1 LRLECK
7 GALSLTNIGVGRL
20 ILASLF
26 LSLLLNSEVLVVS
39 SVWLVCRLRRSGLL
53 LLLLIPG
60 MAMIVPR
67 VLGSQMGTSYPI
79 ANSAAGTPPSS
90 TVIPSTVLGQVIN
103 ATSGAPVPR
112 ALVRLNNRAV
122 LTDHDGKFRFDQN
135 TASSANVLVTKPGF
149 SASTEMQEGGNLYLQ
164 GAQLGVPLQL
174 RLYPEALL
182 TGTVLGPDG
191 TPLPRISVSALRSF
205 YDDTGHRWVTVGQDQ
220 TDSHGNFRLPE
231 PAGEYRLETRY
242 TPLDRT
248 TGEAVLPVS
257 VPGEGSSTTSQVI
270 KIHAG
275 EELHFELRPAVSP
288 AHTVT
293 TTVGQSYTGREFLRI
308 SARSSSGSTLQLNA
322 QMTGEPGEMKIQLP
336 QGSYMLTARRGNP
349 ESPEQAETLVAVP
362 DHDVTGVV
370 LQFAPVPSI
379 PVELIVD
386 SSGTSDNKELAP
398 TLPQLGLA
406 LQSDLPDPERGDSTV
421 RPTARR
427 DQSFVFT
434 APPGSYRLQ
443 SRNTGVWYIKSA
455 SYGDAD
461 LLQHELVVVPGAAG
475 TPIRLVV
482 SNQTGSLQGTV
493 NLGGSAGACWVYLIP
508 AGVNNAQPVIALRSN
523 SSGSYTAAHLPPGGY
538 QAIAFERRHSA
549 NYRDPASLAPFSSYV
564 HSVTVNA
571 GDKPTLNL
579 DAVPVAEVAP

>member
-1 LRLECK
+1 
-7 GALSLTNIGVGRL
+7 
-20 ILASLF
+20 
-26 LSLLLNSEVLVVS
+26 
-39 SVWLVCRLRRSGLL
+39 LVCRLRRSGLL
-53 LLLLIPG
+53 LPLLISG
-60 MAMIVPR
+60 MAMMVR
-67 VLGSQMGTSYPI
+67 GVLGAQMGTSYPV
-79 ANSAAGTPPSS
+79 ANSAGGTS
-90 TVIPSTVLGQVIN
+90 TASAAIPSTVLGQVIN
-103 ATSGAPVPR
+103 ASTGAPVPR

-122 LTDHDGKFRFDQN
+122 LTDHDGKFRFEQN

-149 SASTEMQEGGNLYLQ
+149 SATTEMQEGGNLYLT
-164 GAQLGVPLQL
+164 GAQMSVPLEL
-174 RLYPEALL
+174 RLYPEAVL

-191 TPLPRISVSALRSF
+191 APLPRISVSAVRSF

-242 TPLDRT
+242 TPLDPT
-248 TGEAVLPVS
+248 TGESVLPVS
-257 VPGEGSSTTSQVI
+257 VPGDGSSNTLQVI

-288 AHTVT
+288 THTVT
-293 TTVGQSYTGREFLRI
+293 TTVGQSSTGREFMRI
-308 SARSSSGSTLQLNA
+308 SARSNSGSTLQLNA

-336 QGSYMLTARRGNP
+336 QGSYTLTARRGNP
-349 ESPEQAETLVAVP
+349 ESPEEAETTMTVP
-362 DHDVTGVV
+362 DHDVAGVM

-379 PVELIVD
+379 PVDLIVD
-386 SSGTSDNKELAP
+386 SSGTSDNNNKDQPP
-398 TLPQLGLA
+398 TVPQLGLT
-406 LQSDLPDPERGDSTV
+406 LQNDQPDPERGDSGL
-421 RPTARR
+421 RPTPRR
-427 DQSFVFT
+427 DQNFVFT

-475 TPIRLVV
+475 TPIWLVV

-493 NLGGSAGACWVYLIP
+493 SLGGSAGACWVYLIP
-508 AGVNNAQPVIALRSN
+508 TGGNTAQPAIALRSN

-549 NYRDPASLAPFSSYV
+549 NYRDPASLAPYSSYV